1 MAGRQRRTR
10 KRLTKFDKEG
20 TMVGTTEQVNGLSTG
35 LVQGFVQGLY
45 KACTGCRARS
55 NSVCLSLRLYIDD

>member
-35 LVQGFVQGLY
+35 LVQGLY
-45 KACTGCRARS
+45 RVSRKKQ
-55 NSVCLSLRLYIDD
+55 